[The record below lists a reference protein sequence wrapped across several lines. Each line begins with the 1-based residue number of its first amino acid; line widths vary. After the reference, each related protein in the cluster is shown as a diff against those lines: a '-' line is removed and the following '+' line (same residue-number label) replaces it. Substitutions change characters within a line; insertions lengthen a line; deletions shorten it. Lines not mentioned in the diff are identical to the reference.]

1 MDTVVLVIVVVSAR
15 LAYSLVSLYTWPARA
30 RAGAE
35 NMAVLLWVAG
45 PGGVVETTGPDG
57 TAVIVRRAPILPASE
72 VGR

>member
-1 MDTVVLVIVVVSAR
+1 MVDTVVLVIVVVGAR

-30 RAGAE
+30 RARAE

-57 TAVIVRRAPILPASE
+57 AVIVRRAPVLPASE